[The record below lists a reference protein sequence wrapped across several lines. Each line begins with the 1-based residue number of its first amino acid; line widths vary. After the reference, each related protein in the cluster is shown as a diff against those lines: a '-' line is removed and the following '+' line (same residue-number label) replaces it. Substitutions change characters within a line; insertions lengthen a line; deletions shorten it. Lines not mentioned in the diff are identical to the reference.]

1 MAGIN
6 KRKGIIPK
14 IALHSFFILLS
25 LCFIIPLWA
34 IVSISVTGDIEIV
47 NYGYRLIPKTIDFS
61 AYRFIL
67 KDPSTI
73 LSAYK
78 VTIITSFASAILFLI
93 IGSMSG
99 YALSRDNF
107 KYRRGVTFFFFFTM
121 LFNGGLV
128 PTYILISKYL
138 NLKNTCWVLIL
149 PLLVN
154 VWNVF
159 LMRTFFQQLPKEI
172 FDSATI
178 DGAGEFRIYSF
189 IVLPLSK
196 PVLATVGLLQLL
208 GGWNSWYLALL
219 YITDKELYPLQYL
232 LQIMLLNI
240 SMILNIM
247 QKNIAAGSNVD
258 ISYFD
263 LHNESMRMAMC
274 ILAVGPM
281 LLIFPFFQKY
291 FSKGLTVGSVKG

>member
-1 MAGIN
+1 MSGIN
-6 KRKGIIPK
+6 KRKGILPK

-25 LCFIIPLWA
+25 LCFIFPLWA
-34 IVSISVTGDIEIV
+34 IISISLTGDIDIV
-47 NYGYRLIPKTIDFS
+47 NYGYRLIPKNIDFS
-61 AYRFIL
+61 AYKFIM
-67 KDPSTI
+67 KNPSTI

-99 YALSRDNF
+99 YALSRDYF
-107 KYRRGVTFFFFFTM
+107 KYRRGITFYFFFTM
-121 LFNGGLV
+121 LFSGGLV
-128 PTYILISKYL
+128 PSYILITKYL
-138 NLKNTCWVLIL
+138 NMKNTYWVLIL
-149 PLLVN
+149 PLMVN

-178 DGAGEFRIYSF
+178 DGAGEFRTYSY

-219 YITDKELYPLQYL
+219 YITDKGLYPLQYL

-247 QKNIAAGSNVD
+247 QKNAATGANID
-258 ISYFD
+258 TSYFN
-263 LHNESMRMAMC
+263 LPNESMRMA
-274 ILAVGPM
+274 
-281 LLIFPFFQKY
+281 
-291 FSKGLTVGSVKG
+291 

>member
-78 VTIITSFASAILFLI
+78 GTIITSFASAILFLI

-196 PVLATVGLLQLL
+196 PVLATPG
-208 GGWNSWYLALL
+208 
-219 YITDKELYPLQYL
+219 
-232 LQIMLLNI
+232 
-240 SMILNIM
+240 
-247 QKNIAAGSNVD
+247 
-258 ISYFD
+258 
-263 LHNESMRMAMC
+263 RMEFVVFG
-274 ILAVGPM
+274 LAV
-281 LLIFPFFQKY
+281 Y
-291 FSKGLTVGSVKG
+291 N